1 VPRSLSGCPI
11 WWVPLAVEA
20 GLHAKENCLG
30 LAPHRLLIFQ
40 ISALALVHVVV
51 VVAAAGLE
59 SSIGFIL
66 EPPDLRLVF
75 LVSHR
80 TSVVDSRSCTKD
92 VW

>member
-1 VPRSLSGCPI
+1 VCATVSLGLPDL
-11 WWVPLAVEA
+11 VGALAVEA

-51 VVAAAGLE
+51 VVAADLE
-59 SSIGFIL
+59 SSISFVL
-66 EPPDLRLVF
+66 EPSDLRLVF
-75 LVSHR
+75 LVSRR
-80 TSVVDSRSCTKD
+80 TSVVDSRSCTED